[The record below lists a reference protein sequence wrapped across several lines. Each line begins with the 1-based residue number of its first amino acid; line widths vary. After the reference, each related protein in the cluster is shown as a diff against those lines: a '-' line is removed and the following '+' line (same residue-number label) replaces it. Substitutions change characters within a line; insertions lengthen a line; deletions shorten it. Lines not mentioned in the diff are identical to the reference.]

1 MSKITTDTLTELL
14 HRKADAELDK
24 RLKWLMTEARL
35 DVNRLYT
42 TTDIKDNGGYFLI
55 PRDTWIPGVLLAVE
69 KMLVEA
75 HRDTNRANYVAQWLR
90 KVEETLDAVSDL
102 QGGAQ

>member
-24 RLKWLMTEARL
+24 RLAWLTDEARL
-35 DVNRLYT
+35 DRNKLRT
-42 TTDIKDNGGYFLI
+42 PADIKDNGGYFLI
-55 PRDTWIPGVLLAVE
+55 PKDTWIPGVLFAVE
-69 KMLVEA
+69 RMLVEA
-75 HRDTNRANYVAQWLR
+75 HRDANRARYVSEWLE
-90 KVEETLDAVSDL
+90 KMENTLEAVNEL